1 VEILYNDICEAL
13 PQDLA
18 KIIRDKVIVTSVD
31 TGYINAAV
39 HISSDREY
47 YGIVIN
53 SALIQLLHKI
63 GKIIYA
69 IQNPEAVVYCNRC
82 DVKDISKELLNEMYR
97 EYFDYFKNSKKS
109 NGPIIHLKEADSI
122 QHILNLNITELFII
136 CHELGHVINGDFNDI
151 NLADEF
157 FDYVDE
163 ANHRKEHMADITGFL
178 LMLLTLEKRN
188 DYSKYIRLSIL
199 FNIIH
204 LIDLLYSLQET
215 ETESH
220 PHPIRRAYC
229 IADHFYGPQWTELIE
244 KSYTDTKIFERI
256 KSNPPKIDSIENEIT
271 EMLYKWIELVWKD
284 QKPSP

>member
-1 VEILYNDICEAL
+1 M
-13 PQDLA
+13 
-18 KIIRDKVIVTSVD
+18 K
-31 TGYINAAV
+31 
-39 HISSDREY
+39 EY
-47 YGIVIN
+47 WDFN
-53 SALIQLLHKI
+53 T
-63 GKIIYA
+63 
-69 IQNPEAVVYCNRC
+69 
-82 DVKDISKELLNEMYR
+82 
-97 EYFDYFKNSKKS
+97 
-109 NGPIIHLKEADSI
+109 
-122 QHILNLNITELFII
+122 ILNLNITELFII

-188 DYSKYIRLSIL
+188 DYSKNIRLSIL

-256 KSNPPKIDSIENEIT
+256 KSNPPNIDSIENEIT